1 MNLDAAVQTF
11 LAESRE
17 LLDAMEHGLLC
28 LEADVTDPEPL
39 HAIFRAAHTIKG
51 SAGIFGFDPLVDFT
65 HHVET
70 LLDALRAGELRLNA
84 DGIAVLLA
92 CVDHIRTLL
101 EPVVQGQ
108 PLAAQTHGQGEAL
121 IQRLQHYGDRSPAAI
136 QAAAPAAVPTPRV
149 ASDGVAPAERVA
161 VTDFW
166 HISLR
171 FGHDVLRNGMDPL
184 AFLRYLTTLGD
195 MVHLTVLDDALPAAA
210 DMDPEACYLGFE
222 IDFKSD
228 ADRTTIENVFEFV
241 RDDCLLRILPPHSQI
256 AEYIR
261 LIAEFPTHTVR
272 LGDILV
278 ASGALTPAEL
288 AWGLQRQAEE
298 SARTGRG
305 QPADP
310 HVRQLGEILVQAGTV
325 AAPVVT
331 AALDKQQHI
340 KEHRAQE
347 SRFLRV
353 EAEKLDQLITL
364 VGELVIAG
372 ATTHVLAQR
381 AGLGEVLESTSALS
395 RLVEEIRNSAM
406 SLRMVQIGATFQRF
420 ERVVHDVSRELGKE
434 IRLVRS
440 GEETELDK
448 SLVEKIGDP
457 LMHLVRNAM
466 DHGIEPVEAR
476 LARGKPAVAT
486 VSLTAYHDSGSIVI
500 EVADDGGGL
509 QRDKILH
516 KALER
521 GLLSA
526 AQELSDQEVFNL
538 IFEPGF
544 STADQVSNLS
554 GRGVGMDVVRRNI
567 EALRGTVELESQPG
581 AGTTVRLRLPL
592 TLAIID
598 GFLVGVGQARYV
610 IPLDMVWECRELTA
624 ADRTG
629 VFERGFI
636 NLRGEVLPCLWLRDL
651 LRLTGTAARRENI
664 VVVRFGRLKAGLVV
678 DTLLGELQTVI
689 KPLGK
694 LFGNLSGISG
704 STILGSGEVAW
715 ILDVP
720 ALVQKCVPDA

>member
-256 AEYIR
+256 
-261 LIAEFPTHTVR
+261 
-272 LGDILV
+272 
-278 ASGALTPAEL
+278 
-288 AWGLQRQAEE
+288 
-298 SARTGRG
+298 
-305 QPADP
+305 DP
-310 HVRQLGEILVQAGTV
+310 PHCGVPDT
-325 AAPVVT
+325 
-331 AALDKQQHI
+331 
-340 KEHRAQE
+340 HRASWRHSGGQWRLNA
-347 SRFLRV
+347 S
-353 EAEKLDQLITL
+353 
-364 VGELVIAG
+364 
-372 ATTHVLAQR
+372 R
-381 AGLGEVLESTSALS
+381 AGLGVAATGGGKRPDRQVSAGRS
-395 RLVEEIRNSAM
+395 PCAAARRNP
-406 SLRMVQIGATFQRF
+406 GT
-420 ERVVHDVSRELGKE
+420 G
-434 IRLVRS
+434 
-440 GEETELDK
+440 G
-448 SLVEKIGDP
+448 
-457 LMHLVRNAM
+457 
-466 DHGIEPVEAR
+466 
-476 LARGKPAVAT
+476 
-486 VSLTAYHDSGSIVI
+486 
-500 EVADDGGGL
+500 DGGGPGGHGGAR
-509 QRDKILH
+509 Q
-516 KALER
+516 
-521 GLLSA
+521 A
-526 AQELSDQEVFNL
+526 A
-538 IFEPGF
+538 
-544 STADQVSNLS
+544 AH
-554 GRGVGMDVVRRNI
+554 
-567 EALRGTVELESQPG
+567 
-581 AGTTVRLRLPL
+581 
-592 TLAIID
+592 
-598 GFLVGVGQARYV
+598 
-610 IPLDMVWECRELTA
+610 
-624 ADRTG
+624 
-629 VFERGFI
+629 
-636 NLRGEVLPCLWLRDL
+636 
-651 LRLTGTAARRENI
+651 
-664 VVVRFGRLKAGLVV
+664 
-678 DTLLGELQTVI
+678 
-689 KPLGK
+689 
-694 LFGNLSGISG
+694 
-704 STILGSGEVAW
+704 
-715 ILDVP
+715 
-720 ALVQKCVPDA
+720 